1 MSLFRYELSHPTC
14 FQIGLTWQV
23 QVEYMK
29 TGTFVCLIILLPVFT
44 FLGESTPSGLS
55 YLDSTWVDGDYEQ
68 TKFVEITDSHIIAA
82 HDDTLVVYN
91 ISDNTILKSF
101 TFPEMSSISVSANGE
116 FIAVNRAYSTEEPK
130 SLQIINLTSLELLST
145 KGYSDSDSKD
155 ISWHPDTDHLAA
167 PGKDGDVKILRRSD
181 MSVKNTLGGVHNVEV
196 TCIEY
201 RSDGEYLITGD
212 EAGRYAIWNKDG
224 SLFESY
230 RTLQENEGILDC
242 KWSPDGED
250 FVLLGDNGII
260 VSRSLTGGLN
270 GETVIDGAMKIEF
283 SQVGHIIHVGVDN
296 NSFKGI
302 KSLTFSSL
310 QEEYET
316 NFFHRINDFEII
328 DNEFGRMSSI
338 YVASNVGEVAIYHKE
353 FYFDGYLEPGVDTD
367 FDKIPDNIDEDD
379 DGDGIIDQW
388 DDNFGCDAPTG
399 IDCSLYPDLLKIRN
413 VEFEF
418 LENNLIIHD
427 TITLPTHISSD
438 IRNLSRNSLAKDQI
452 ISSNEKKFFANAVCN
467 NMVKS
472 ELFDAWE
479 SSIVLSTGELGD
491 ATVDCRVADGL
502 EGVKDGDSVTQIKLI
517 ISINFEIKSDFVFPL
532 NLTLSTQVGPTT
544 GSISWISPNHPIS
557 VKITGKNVV
566 EQEVPIWRNDGM
578 NLVFEIEEYE
588 EIQTTT
594 TDQILEFITNPIVI
608 VFVIISIVLPLIIF
622 KKRVSNYKLDLDN
635 FSEPE
640 EIEDEDDEIEEYVDD
655 YDIEEDLPDE
665 FSDREDNDEFEED
678 IPRNTSIKET
688 NKESVDQKT
697 KKRKVSIKQ
706 ETNEHRPI
714 TKTKRKKLSSVTENV
729 EDKVI
734 VKKKTV
740 KKATEEKTVKKKTVR
755 KKVKTELDNTIENQE
770 DISSENEKGL
780 EEKSEKKKERR
791 KPVRRKSN
799 SSEKLIDETSLQ
811 ENLLDEFTGE

>member
-29 TGTFVCLIILLPVFT
+29 AGTFVCLIILLPVFA

-399 IDCSLYPDLLKIRN
+399 VNCSLYPDLLKIRN

-655 YDIEEDLPDE
+655 YDIEEDLPDA
-665 FSDREDNDEFEED
+665 FSDREDDDEFEED

-697 KKRKVSIKQ
+697 RKRKVSIKQ

-729 EDKVI
+729 EDTVI

-740 KKATEEKTVKKKTVR
+740 KKATEEKTVKKKTVK
-755 KKVKTELDNTIENQE
+755 KKVKTELDKTIEKQE
-770 DISSENEKGL
+770 NISTDNEKDL
-780 EEKSEKKKERR
+780 EGKSEKKKERR

>member
-1 MSLFRYELSHPTC
+1 MPLFRYELSHPTC
-14 FQIGLTWQV
+14 FQIGLVWQV

-29 TGTFVCLIILLPVFT
+29 TGTFVCLIILLPVFA

-270 GETVIDGAMKIEF
+270 GETVIEGAMKIEF

-566 EQEVPIWRNDGM
+566 DQEVPIWRNDGM

-640 EIEDEDDEIEEYVDD
+640 EIEDEDGEIEEYVDD
-655 YDIEEDLPDE
+655 YDIEEDLPDA
-665 FSDREDNDEFEED
+665 FSDREDDDDFEED

-697 KKRKVSIKQ
+697 RKRKVSIKQ

-729 EDKVI
+729 EDTVI

-740 KKATEEKTVKKKTVR
+740 KKATEEKTVKKKTVK
-755 KKVKTELDNTIENQE
+755 KKVKTELDKTIEKQE
-770 DISSENEKGL
+770 NISTDNEKDL
-780 EEKSEKKKERR
+780 EGKSEKKKERR